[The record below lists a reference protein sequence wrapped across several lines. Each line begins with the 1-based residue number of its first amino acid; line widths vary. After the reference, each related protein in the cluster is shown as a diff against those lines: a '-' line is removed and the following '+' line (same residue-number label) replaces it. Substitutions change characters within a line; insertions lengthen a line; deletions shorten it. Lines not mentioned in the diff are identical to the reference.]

1 MKHTTKRS
9 FAQLQSWHGL
19 VLLSLLVL
27 ALVGQPADSQAGWL
41 TCPPRPPSLPTT
53 STCRN
58 RQCRSL
64 SFHVRLRSLR
74 QYAAYSWV
82 QPLLRSVLLAV
93 LWSLGGRQ
101 GSVVLLGW
109 PWLLWLWQ
117 AAAVGWP
124 ELSQEPVWRAG
135 RWLLW
140 QGQRVLLVGYVGLA
154 LYEVR
159 QAAGEEI
166 VSRKPASG
174 VLLGLGCQQCGKE
187 ESWVEVT
194 CQDDGSYQATLYGH
208 FSLQVSGDDPYRAR
222 LLMMFLRLLE
232 VPGQHRGSRRTR
244 DGRTPFVR
252 QMQVAEWFGL
262 PQPDISR
269 VEGYW
274 LRGAWP
280 ELLSQC
286 TPEILTPELVRRVVT
301 VCATFPQWSQE
312 RVYRYL
318 QSQGVRVSQRQ
329 VRQAVEQ
336 CGWSTLRQ
344 ELKQRYHWTRETF
357 HMREEW
363 LVQELLRQVQLLL
376 ECLEKGQQAPE
387 EEQIVLA
394 DVQAVLRE
402 VGVEPAPPLK
412 AKPWLLRVEQV
423 LFGNGQAVEE
433 DTIRCPTCSSRHIVR
448 KSRKGRMKKFYDAQG
463 NLQEVAVY
471 RYYCRN
477 QACARGSFTHFP
489 PGLVPYSRHRLE
501 VHLLA
506 VQAYAWSYSTYRR
519 AGQALQVSETT
530 IYRWVSAWG
539 HDLLP
544 VAAIFGV
551 VRSSG
556 VLGVDEKYVLVPKND
571 KPEGKMRRWMYIY
584 LAVDV
589 YTYDLLH
596 IAIYPHNTSKSAEAF
611 LLALRT
617 KGYHPRVVVTDLR
630 RDYGPVIAQVFSQA
644 RHHECLFHA
653 EQEVSRYLRKTLGR
667 DYAEQHP
674 AAEEVREAM
683 VKMFQVRTKRT
694 AQKRYRALLDQQEEY
709 VQREPSLQWVFD
721 FLEQHW
727 PYLVNAVECQLI
739 PATNNAVEMVI
750 RRFDQHYQNFCG
762 FESIETAQVYLGVF
776 EKVYRF
782 TPFSRDARPEIR
794 GNSPLQL
801 AGYDLSRMP
810 MTWLCRGYSL
820 EWPVTPEADDVPNL

>member
-9 FAQLQSWHGL
+9 ITQLECWHSL
-19 VLLSLLVL
+19 VVLSLVILSLL
-27 ALVGQPADSQAGWL
+27 GRMPDSQAGWL
-41 TCPPRPPSLPTT
+41 TSPPQPPGVPAISIGRKRQRPTPSLHA
-53 STCRN
+53 R
-58 RQCRSL
+58 
-64 SFHVRLRSLR
+64 VRRLGQYLADSGVQPVLRSLCL
-74 QYAAYSWV
+74 V
-82 QPLLRSVLLAV
+82 V
-93 LWSLGGRQ
+93 LWLLSECRGP
-101 GSVVLLGW
+101 VVLVGW

-124 ELSQEPVWRAG
+124 ELGHQPLWCAG

-154 LYEVR
+154 LYQVR
-159 QAAGEEI
+159 LAAREEI
-166 VSRKPASG
+166 AFGKPASG
-174 VLLGLGCQQCGKE
+174 LLLGLGCQQCGKE
-187 ESWVEVT
+187 EPWVEVT
-194 CQDDGSYQATLYGH
+194 CRDDGGYEATLCGH
-208 FSLQVSGDDPYRAR
+208 FTLQVSGDDPFRAR
-222 LLMMFLRLLE
+222 LLMLFLRLLE
-232 VPGQHRGSRRTR
+232 VPDHHRGSRRTR

-252 QMQVAEWFGL
+252 QRQVAKWFRK

-301 VCATFPQWSQE
+301 VCATFPQWSQG

-318 QSQGVRVSQRQ
+318 QSQGVQVSQRQ
-329 VRQAVEQ
+329 VRQAIEQ
-336 CGWSTLRQ
+336 SGWSTLRQ
-344 ELKQRYHWTRETF
+344 ALLRRYHWTGETF
-357 HMREEW
+357 QLREEW
-363 LVQELLRQVQLLL
+363 LVQELLRQVQMLQ

-394 DVQAVLRE
+394 DVKAVLGE
-402 VGVEPAPPLK
+402 VGIKPAAPLK
-412 AKPWLLRVEQV
+412 AVPWLLRVEQV
-423 LFGNGQAVEE
+423 LFGHGQAVEE

-477 QACARGSFTHFP
+477 QACARGTFTHFP

-506 VQAYAWSYSTYRR
+506 VQAYAWCYSTYRR

-544 VAAIFGV
+544 MAAIFGL

-556 VLGVDEKYVLVPKND
+556 VVGVDEKYVLVPKND
-571 KPEGKMRRWMYIY
+571 KPEGKMRRWMYVY

-596 IAIYPHNTSKSAEAF
+596 IAIYPHNTKDSAHTF
-611 LLALRT
+611 LLALRA

-630 RDYGPVIAQVFSQA
+630 RDYGAVIAVVFSEA

-674 AAEEVREAM
+674 AAEEVRQAM

-694 AQKRYRALLDQQEEY
+694 AQKRYRALLDQQDDY
-709 VQREPSLQWVFD
+709 IQSEPALQWVFD

-762 FESIETAQVYLGVF
+762 FESIETAQVYLAVF
-776 EKVYRF
+776 EKLYRF
-782 TPFSRDARPEIR
+782 TPFSRDARSEIR
-794 GNSPLQL
+794 GKSPLQL
-801 AGYDLSRMP
+801 AGYDLNRMP
-810 MTWLCRGYSL
+810 MTWICRGYSL
-820 EWPVTPEADDVPNL
+820 EWPITPEPNDVPNL

>member
-9 FAQLQSWHGL
+9 ITQLQCWHSL
-19 VLLSLLVL
+19 VVLSLVVLSLL
-27 ALVGQPADSQAGWL
+27 GQMPDSQAGWL
-41 TCPPRPPSLPTT
+41 TNPPQPPGVPAISIGRKRQRPTPSLHA
-53 STCRN
+53 R
-58 RQCRSL
+58 
-64 SFHVRLRSLR
+64 VRRLG
-74 QYAAYSWV
+74 QYLADSWV
-82 QPLLRSVLLAV
+82 QPVLRSLCLVMLWLL
-93 LWSLGGRQ
+93 SGCRGP
-101 GSVVLLGW
+101 VVLVGW

-124 ELSQEPVWRAG
+124 ELGHQPLWCAG

-154 LYEVR
+154 LYQVR
-159 QAAGEEI
+159 LAAQEEI
-166 VSRKPASG
+166 AFGKPASG
-174 VLLGLGCQQCGKE
+174 FLLGLGCQQCGQE
-187 ESWVEVT
+187 EPWVEVT
-194 CQDDGSYQATLYGH
+194 CRDGGGYEATLCGH
-208 FSLQVSGDDPYRAR
+208 FTLQVSGDDPFRAR
-222 LLMMFLRLLE
+222 LLMLFLRLLE
-232 VPGQHRGSRRTR
+232 VPDPHRGSRRTR

-252 QMQVAEWFGL
+252 QRQVAEWFRK

-312 RVYRYL
+312 RVYHYL
-318 QSQGVRVSQRQ
+318 QSQGVQVSQRQ

-336 CGWSTLRQ
+336 SGWSTLRQ
-344 ELKQRYHWTRETF
+344 ALLRRYHWTGETF
-357 HMREEW
+357 QLREEW
-363 LVQELLRQVQLLL
+363 LVQELLRQVQMLQ

-394 DVQAVLRE
+394 DVKAVLGE
-402 VGVEPAPPLK
+402 VGIKPAPPLK
-412 AKPWLLRVEQV
+412 AVPWLLRVEQV
-423 LFGNGQAVEE
+423 LFGHWQAVEE
-433 DTIRCPTCSSRHIVR
+433 DTIRCPTCNSTHIVR

-477 QACARGSFTHFP
+477 QACTRGTFTHFP

-544 VAAIFGV
+544 VAALFGL

-556 VLGVDEKYVLVPKND
+556 VVGVDEKYVLVPKND
-571 KPEGKMRRWMYIY
+571 KPEGKMRRWMYVY

-596 IAIYPHNTSKSAEAF
+596 IAIYPRNTKDSAHTF
-611 LLALRT
+611 LLALRA

-630 RDYGPVIAQVFSQA
+630 REYGAVIAVVFSEA

-674 AAEEVREAM
+674 AAEEVRQAM

-694 AQKRYRALLDQQEEY
+694 AQKRYRALLDQQDDY
-709 VQREPSLQWVFD
+709 IQSEPALQWVFD

-762 FESIETAQVYLGVF
+762 FESIETAQVYLAVF
-776 EKVYRF
+776 EKLYRF
-782 TPFSRDARPEIR
+782 TPFSRDARSEIR
-794 GNSPLQL
+794 GKSPLQL
-801 AGYDLSRMP
+801 AGYDLNQMP
-810 MTWLCRGYSL
+810 MNWLCRGYSL
-820 EWPVTPEADDVPNL
+820 EWPITPEPNDVPNL

>member
-1 MKHTTKRS
+1 MKHITKAS
-9 FAQLQSWHGL
+9 FAQLQPWHGL
-19 VLLSLLVL
+19 VLVSILTL
-27 ALVGQPADSQAGWL
+27 ALLGQIPDSQAGWL
-41 TCPPRPPSLPTT
+41 TTPPRLPGLPTT
-53 STCRN
+53 IACRK
-58 RQCRSL
+58 RQRSPL
-64 SFHVRLRSLR
+64 SVHARLRSLW
-74 QYAAYSWV
+74 QYVVRSWP
-82 QPLLRSVLLAV
+82 QAFLRSLLLAV
-93 LWSLGGRQ
+93 LWSLSGRQ
-101 GSVVLLGW
+101 GPVLVVGW

-117 AAAVGWP
+117 AAAASWP
-124 ELSQEPVWRAG
+124 ELSQEPMWRAG

-154 LYEVR
+154 LHEGR
-159 QAAGEEI
+159 QADGAEI

-174 VLLGLGCQQCGKE
+174 LLLGLGCQQCGKE
-187 ESWVEVT
+187 EPWVEVT
-194 CQDDGSYQATLYGH
+194 CQDDGSYQATLCGH

-252 QMQVAEWFGL
+252 QMQVSKWFGL

-286 TPEILTPELVRRVVT
+286 TPEILTPELVGRVVT
-301 VCATFPQWSQE
+301 VCATFPQWGQE

-336 CGWSTLRQ
+336 SGWSTLRQ
-344 ELKQRYHWTRETF
+344 ELLRRYHWTRETF
-357 HMREEW
+357 QMREEW
-363 LVQELLRQVQLLL
+363 LVQELLRQVQLLQ
-376 ECLEKGQQAPE
+376 ECLEKGQQVPQ
-387 EEQIVLA
+387 EEQIALA

-412 AKPWLLRVEQV
+412 AMPWLLRVEQV
-423 LFGNGQAVEE
+423 LFGNAQAVEE
-433 DTIRCPTCSSRHIVR
+433 DTIRCPTCRSRHIVR

-556 VLGVDEKYVLVPKND
+556 VVGVDEKYVLVPKND
-571 KPEGKMRRWMYIY
+571 KPEGKMRRWMYVY

-596 IAIYPHNTSKSAEAF
+596 IAIYAHNTKDSAQTF

-630 RDYGPVIAQVFSQA
+630 RDYGPVIAQVFCQA

-674 AAEEVREAM
+674 AAEEVRQAM

-694 AQKRYRALLDQQEEY
+694 AQKRYRALLDQQDEY
-709 VQREPSLQWVFD
+709 VQCEPSLLWVFD

-776 EKVYRF
+776 EKIYRF

-794 GNSPLQL
+794 GKSPLQL
-801 AGYDLSRMP
+801 AAYDLSRMP
-810 MTWLCRGYSL
+810 MTWLCQGYSL
-820 EWPVTPEADDVPNL
+820 EWPVSLEADHVPNL

>member
-1 MKHTTKRS
+1 
-9 FAQLQSWHGL
+9 
-19 VLLSLLVL
+19 
-27 ALVGQPADSQAGWL
+27 
-41 TCPPRPPSLPTT
+41 
-53 STCRN
+53 
-58 RQCRSL
+58 
-64 SFHVRLRSLR
+64 
-74 QYAAYSWV
+74 
-82 QPLLRSVLLAV
+82 
-93 LWSLGGRQ
+93 
-101 GSVVLLGW
+101 
-109 PWLLWLWQ
+109 
-117 AAAVGWP
+117 
-124 ELSQEPVWRAG
+124 
-135 RWLLW
+135 
-140 QGQRVLLVGYVGLA
+140 
-154 LYEVR
+154 
-159 QAAGEEI
+159 
-166 VSRKPASG
+166 
-174 VLLGLGCQQCGKE
+174 
-187 ESWVEVT
+187 
-194 CQDDGSYQATLYGH
+194 
-208 FSLQVSGDDPYRAR
+208 
-222 LLMMFLRLLE
+222 
-232 VPGQHRGSRRTR
+232 
-244 DGRTPFVR
+244 
-252 QMQVAEWFGL
+252 
-262 PQPDISR
+262 
-269 VEGYW
+269 
-274 LRGAWP
+274 
-280 ELLSQC
+280 
-286 TPEILTPELVRRVVT
+286 VVT

-318 QSQGVRVSQRQ
+318 QSQGVQVSQRQ

-336 CGWSTLRQ
+336 SGWSTLRQ
-344 ELKQRYHWTRETF
+344 ALLRRYHWTGETF
-357 HMREEW
+357 QLREEW
-363 LVQELLRQVQLLL
+363 LVQELLRQVQMLQ

-394 DVQAVLRE
+394 DVKAVLGE
-402 VGVEPAPPLK
+402 VGIKPAPPLK
-412 AKPWLLRVEQV
+412 AVPWLLRVEQV
-423 LFGNGQAVEE
+423 LFGQGQAVEE

-530 IYRWVSAWG
+530 LYRWVSAWG

-544 VAAIFGV
+544 VAALFGL

-556 VLGVDEKYVLVPKND
+556 VVGVDEKYVLVPKND
-571 KPEGKMRRWMYIY
+571 KPEGKMRRWMYVY

-596 IAIYPHNTSKSAEAF
+596 IAIYPHNTKDSAHTF
-611 LLALRT
+611 LLALRA

-630 RDYGPVIAQVFSQA
+630 REYGAVIAVVFSEA

-667 DYAEQHP
+667 HYAEQHP
-674 AAEEVREAM
+674 AAEEVRQAM

-694 AQKRYRALLDQQEEY
+694 AQKRYRALLDQQDDY
-709 VQREPSLQWVFD
+709 IQSEPALQWVFD

-762 FESIETAQVYLGVF
+762 FESIETAQVYLAVF
-776 EKVYRF
+776 EKLYRF
-782 TPFSRDARPEIR
+782 TPFSRDARSEIR
-794 GNSPLQL
+794 GKSPLQL
-801 AGYDLSRMP
+801 AGYDLNRMP
-810 MTWLCRGYSL
+810 MTWICRGYSL
-820 EWPVTPEADDVPNL
+820 EWPITPEPNDVPNL